1 MIRPLPRRPLAA
13 ALLLAFAAAPVPVPA
28 QDAKPA
34 DGKAAETKADAEPAL
49 EKANVAMIEL
59 TGGYPEAPQPAGP
72 FGNLVQTLDQAKGRI
87 EKAAADDRV
96 HAVLLKIDSPEIGFT
111 KARGLRDSVK
121 TVRDAG
127 KPVYCYFSDA
137 STAGYLVACAGDK
150 VILPESGSLMM
161 LGVRAEVEFYKEL
174 FDDFEV
180 RPDIL
185 KVGKYKAAAE
195 PYTRSEMSEA
205 FREELSEVLGDI
217 YGNILSTVAENR
229 GMTEDAVDAAIDDGP
244 HTASSAKSAGLVDA
258 VMYEDEIAGMIQS
271 ELNAKEVRVVED
283 YAKPKPKKYEG
294 FSGLMELIQELS
306 GESRAAT
313 VRGDKVAVIYA
324 LGAIVSG
331 KSAVS
336 PFGGSATM
344 GDETMVEA
352 IDQAREDESVK
363 AVVLRID
370 SPGGSALASDL
381 MWRALVRLKKEK
393 PLIVSMGEVAGS
405 GGYYIAMPAD
415 TIVADESTITGSIG
429 VVGGKLAFGETFSKY
444 GVTHSVVQFGDNAG
458 ALSPLAPFDEGEEA
472 SMRRM
477 LDEIYEIFTR
487 KAAEGRSM
495 DVGKLKELAGGRIY
509 SGERAKELGLVD
521 ELGTLEDAIMLAR
534 KAAEKRFDDVDD
546 GAELARI
553 NLPEPI
559 NPFEAFLEGGFPG
572 FIETQQRAA
581 GEAAVKSVLDAL
593 PARLGET
600 AGSLGTLETLARERA
615 LVVMPFGLTVR

>member
-1 MIRPLPRRPLAA
+1 MPARRALLTLLSSAAVLAA
-13 ALLLAFAAAPVPVPA
+13 AGPSFAD
-28 QDAKPA
+28 DAKKNEKP
-34 DGKAAETKADAEPAL
+34 KL
-49 EKANVAMIEL
+49 EKANVAHIEL

-72 FGNLVQTLDQAKGRI
+72 FGNLRQTFDQVKGRI
-87 EKAAADDRV
+87 EKAATDDRV
-96 HAVLLKIDSPEIGFT
+96 SAVILKIDAPAVGFT

-127 KPVYCYFSDA
+127 KPVYAYFSDA
-137 STAGYLVACAGDK
+137 STPGYLVAVAADK

-161 LGVRAEVEFYKEL
+161 LGVRAEVEFYKQL
-174 FDDFEV
+174 FDDFRV
-180 RPDIL
+180 KPDML

-195 PYTRSEMSEA
+195 PYNRTEMSEA

-229 GMTEDAVDAAIDDGP
+229 GMDEKAVDAAIDDGP
-244 HTASSAKSAGLVDA
+244 HTAESAKAAGLVDL
-258 VMYEDEIAGMIQS
+258 VMYEDQIADLIKS
-271 ELNAKEVRVVED
+271 DLNAEAVRVVED
-283 YAKPKPKKYEG
+283 YAKPKPKTYEG
-294 FSGLMELIQELS
+294 LAGMMELINELS
-306 GESRAAT
+306 GQGAKST

-324 LGAIVSG
+324 LGTIVSG

-381 MWRALVRLKKEK
+381 MWRALVRLKAEK

-429 VVGGKLAFGETFSKY
+429 VVGGKLAFGDTFKKY
-444 GVTHSVVQFGDNAG
+444 GVTHSVVQFGENSG
-458 ALSPLAPFDEGEEA
+458 ALSLLEPFDESEEE

-477 LDEIYEIFTR
+477 LNEIYEIFTR
-487 KAAEGRSM
+487 KAAEGRGM
-495 DVGKLKELAGGRIY
+495 EQDALKELAGGRIY

-521 ELGTLEDAIMLAR
+521 ELGTLEDAITLAQ
-534 KAAEKRFDDVDD
+534 KAAEKRFDDVED
-546 GAELARI
+546 GAKLARI
-553 NLPEPI
+553 NLPEPV

-572 FIETQQRAA
+572 FIAAQQKAA
-581 GEAAVKSVLDAL
+581 GEAAVKTVVDAL
-593 PARLGET
+593 PAPLRDAAAKLE
-600 AGSLGTLETLARERA
+600 AMETLARETA
-615 LVVMPFGLTVR
+615 LVVMPYGLTVK

>member
-1 MIRPLPRRPLAA
+1 MPARRALFTLLSSAAVLAA
-13 ALLLAFAAAPVPVPA
+13 GVPA
-28 QDAKPA
+28 LADDAKKDDAKP
-34 DGKAAETKADAEPAL
+34 KL
-49 EKANVAMIEL
+49 EKANVAHIEL

-72 FGNLVQTLDQAKGRI
+72 FGNLTQTFDQVKGRI
-87 EKAAADDRV
+87 EKAATDDRV
-96 HAVLLKIDSPEIGFT
+96 AAVILKVDAPAVGFT
-111 KARGLRDSVK
+111 KARGLRESIK

-127 KPVYCYFSDA
+127 KPVYAYFSDA
-137 STAGYLVACAGDK
+137 STPGYLVAVAADK

-161 LGVRAEVEFYKEL
+161 LGVRAEVEFYKQL
-174 FDDFEV
+174 FDDFRV
-180 RPDIL
+180 KPDML

-195 PYTRSEMSEA
+195 PYNRTEMSEA

-229 GMTEDAVDAAIDDGP
+229 GMKEDAVDAAIDDGP
-244 HTASSAKSAGLVDA
+244 HTAASAKAAGLVDA
-258 VMYEDEIAGMIQS
+258 ILYEDQIADLIKS
-271 ELNAKEVRVVED
+271 DLNATEVRVVED
-283 YAKPKPKKYEG
+283 YAKPKPKTYEG
-294 FSGLMELIQELS
+294 LAGMMELINELS
-306 GESRAAT
+306 GQSSKGT

-344 GDETMVEA
+344 GDETMVKA

-363 AVVLRID
+363 AVVLRVD

-458 ALSPLAPFDEGEEA
+458 ALSPLEPFDESEEE

-477 LDEIYEIFTR
+477 LNEIYEIFTR
-487 KAAEGRSM
+487 KAAEGRGM
-495 DVGKLKELAGGRIY
+495 EQDKLKELAGGRIY

-521 ELGTLEDAIMLAR
+521 ELGTLEDAITLAE
-534 KAAEKRFDDVDD
+534 KAAEKRFDDVSD
-546 GAELARI
+546 GSTLARI
-553 NLPEPI
+553 NLPEPV
-559 NPFEAFLEGGFPG
+559 NPFEALLEGGFPG
-572 FIETQQRAA
+572 FIATQQRAA
-581 GEAAVKSVLDAL
+581 GEAAVQSVVDAL
-593 PARLGET
+593 PAPLRET
-600 AGSLGTLETLARERA
+600 AANLGVMETLAREKA
-615 LVVMPFGLTVR
+615 LVVMPFGLSVK